1 MKQIITSKMVN
12 EWIDLYNQNYSLKQI
27 ADKYGLSS
35 SNHVR
40 YYLNQCGIN
49 TPPKTKYNVKDKY
62 TLCLYD
68 KEDFLK
74 WQFNNCHEMSKVL
87 NISITTIRNALS
99 RNTKIVVQKQ
109 KYKIIK
115 IDTTKEE

>member
-1 MKQIITSKMVN
+1 MITTQMVN

-62 TLCLYD
+62 YQNKYTLCLYD

-74 WQFNNCHEMSKVL
+74 WQFKNCYEMSEIL
-87 NISITTIRNALS
+87 NIPVTTIMNALS
-99 RNTKIVVQKQ
+99 RNTKIIIKKQ
-109 KYKIIK
+109 KYKIMK
-115 IDTTKEE
+115 VRLDD